1 MGSADGYLR
10 DEARRP
16 IPIAGIAPWF
26 AWHYTENRGRTA
38 GDAELQANGGMHGNH
53 PLHAAVQHT
62 RVHVVHQK
70 SWPVMRSCTRSAAT
84 ARITLGL
91 PDIFFSS
98 PHGSVA

>member
-53 PLHAAVQHT
+53 PLHAAVQHQGSRGT
-62 RVHVVHQK
+62 PEIVAGNAKLHTQ
-70 SWPVMRSCTRSAAT
+70 RSNGKDHPRAS
-84 ARITLGL
+84 
-91 PDIFFSS
+91 
-98 PHGSVA
+98 

>member
-1 MGSADGYLR
+1 LGSADGYLR

-38 GDAELQANGGMHGNH
+38 GDAELQANGGMETTRCT
-53 PLHAAVQHT
+53 QQCST

-70 SWPVMRSCTRSAAT
+70 SWPVMRSFAHAAQQRQ
-84 ARITLGL
+84 A
-91 PDIFFSS
+91 
-98 PHGSVA
+98 